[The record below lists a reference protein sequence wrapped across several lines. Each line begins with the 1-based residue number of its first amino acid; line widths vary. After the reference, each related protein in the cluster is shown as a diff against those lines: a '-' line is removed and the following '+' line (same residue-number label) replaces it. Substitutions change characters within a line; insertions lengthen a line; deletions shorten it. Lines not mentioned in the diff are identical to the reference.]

1 MAKARE
7 FERAEF
13 SDVRKADYRARWI
26 LLLFTLLFLALT
38 YGVARDILYHRLV
51 HGYAQRL
58 YNNLGSAAVETIRSV
73 SVDGQGDVTLHGAE
87 AYTHHGG
94 VRRLFFRTAEL
105 RLSLDGMPLR
115 DDKIRVMRVDLF
127 RPEIFVRRE
136 PGGEWNVE
144 WAFLRAPQ
152 APEEKA
158 APSPSEDRWK
168 DYLRPDEGFPR
179 NGVHIH
185 DGIIN
190 VVFVGRTG
198 KEVTWRITAVDATLT
213 RIDGRLLVHP
223 FTGDFYGGR
232 ITGDIEVPKVS
243 PFTVR
248 KLTVDVR
255 DADVSLMAEGAPFLT
270 HRMKGRFN
278 AVLALTFDGQ
288 RTGTSHP
295 IASGHCEI
303 TDGDLWEVPA
313 FSGIINLLT
322 LTRVEDRKIDTA
334 ILEFTIG
341 EGEIRVDKM
350 YFLGYP
356 VSLFGDGVC
365 GLTGDWMEIV
375 FVPRLGKSDWNSII
389 PIIGAPIDL
398 LANIF
403 KGALTPVVLKGSF
416 DKPEVSVEPFHFL
429 KPSVRQLIEEKS
441 PQ

>member
-1 MAKARE
+1 MAEARG

-13 SDVRKADYRARWI
+13 TEARKADYRARWI
-26 LLLFTLLFLALT
+26 LLLFTLFFLALA
-38 YGVARDILYHRLV
+38 YWVARDILYRRLV

-58 YNNLGSAAVETIRSV
+58 YNNLGSAAIETIQGV

-94 VRRLFFRTAEL
+94 ERRLFFRAADV

-115 DDKIRVMRVDLF
+115 DEKVRVMRVDLF
-127 RPEIFVRRE
+127 QPEIFVRRE
-136 PGGEWNVE
+136 SGGEWNVE

-152 APEEKA
+152 APSE
-158 APSPSEDRWK
+158 PSPAEPVQDRWK
-168 DYLRPDEGFPR
+168 DYLRPDEGYPR

-190 VVFVGRTG
+190 VVFVGPTG
-198 KEVTWRITAVDATLT
+198 KEVTWKITEVNAALT

-223 FTGDFYGGR
+223 FSGEFYGGR

-255 DADVSLMAEGAPFLT
+255 DADVSLMAAGAPFVT
-270 HRMKGRFN
+270 HPMKGRFN
-278 AVLALTFDGQ
+278 GVLALTFDGQ
-288 RTGTSHP
+288 KTGSSHP

-303 TDGDLWEVPA
+303 TEGDLWEVPA
-313 FSGIINLLT
+313 FSGIIHLLT

-334 ILEFTIG
+334 VLEFTIG
-341 EGEIRVDKM
+341 QGEIRVDKM
-350 YFLGYP
+350 HFLGYP

-389 PIIGAPIDL
+389 PVIGAPIDL

-416 DKPEVSVEPFHFL
+416 EKPEVSVEPFHFL

-441 PQ
+441 PR

>member
-1 MAKARE
+1 MAKTRE

-13 SDVRKADYRARWI
+13 TEARKKDYRARWI
-26 LLLFTLLFLALT
+26 VLLFALLSLAVT
-38 YGVARDILYHRLV
+38 YWIARDILYRRLV

-58 YNNLGSAAVETIRSV
+58 YNNLGSAAIETIQSV
-73 SVDGQGDVTLHGAE
+73 SVDGQGDVSLHGAE

-94 VRRLFFRTAEL
+94 HRRLFFRAAEV

-115 DDKIRVMRVDLF
+115 DEKIRVMRVDLF
-127 RPEIFVRRE
+127 QPEIFVRRE

-152 APEEKA
+152 APPEQAVSEIEE
-158 APSPSEDRWK
+158 ERWK
-168 DYLRPDEGFPR
+168 DYLRPDEGYPR

-190 VVFVGRTG
+190 VVFVGPTG
-198 KEVTWRITAVDATLT
+198 KEVTWKITDVQTSLT
-213 RIDGRLLVHP
+213 RVDGRLLVHP
-223 FTGDFYGGR
+223 FVGDFYGGR
-232 ITGDIEVPKVS
+232 ITGDIEVPKTT

-255 DADVSLMAEGAPFLT
+255 DADVARMAAGAPFIT
-270 HRMKGRFN
+270 HAMKGRFN
-278 AVLALTFDGQ
+278 GVLALTFDGKK
-288 RTGTSHP
+288 TGSSHP

-303 TDGDLWEVPA
+303 TEGDLWDVPA
-313 FSGIINLLT
+313 FSSIIHLLT
-322 LTRVEDRKIDTA
+322 LTSVSDRKIDTA
-334 ILEFTIG
+334 VLEFTVG

-350 YFLGYP
+350 HFLGTP

-375 FVPRLGKSDWNSII
+375 FVPRLGKKDWNSII

-398 LANIF
+398 LTNIF
-403 KGALTPVVLKGSF
+403 KGALMPVVLKGSF
-416 DKPEVSVEPFHFL
+416 EKPEYAVEPFHFL

>member
-1 MAKARE
+1 MAEARG

-13 SDVRKADYRARWI
+13 TEARKVDYRARWI
-26 LLLFTLLFLALT
+26 LLLFTLFVLALA
-38 YGVARDILYHRLV
+38 YWVARDILYRRLV

-58 YNNLGSAAVETIRSV
+58 YNNLGSAAIETIQGV

-94 VRRLFFRTAEL
+94 ERRLFFRAAEL

-115 DDKIRVMRVDLF
+115 DEKVRVMRVDLF
-127 RPEIFVRRE
+127 QPEIFVRRE
-136 PGGEWNVE
+136 SGGEWNVE

-152 APEEKA
+152 APSE
-158 APSPSEDRWK
+158 PSPAEPVQDQWK
-168 DYLRPDEGFPR
+168 DYLRPDEGYPR

-190 VVFVGRTG
+190 VVFVGPTG
-198 KEVTWRITAVDATLT
+198 KEVTWKITEVNAALT

-223 FTGDFYGGR
+223 FSGEFYGGR
-232 ITGDIEVPKVS
+232 ITGDIDVPKVS

-255 DADVSLMAEGAPFLT
+255 DAAVSRMAEGATFLT
-270 HRMKGRFN
+270 HPMKGRFN
-278 AVLALTFDGQ
+278 AVLALTFDGKK
-288 RTGTSHP
+288 TGSSHP

-303 TDGDLWEVPA
+303 TEGDLWEVPA
-313 FSGIINLLT
+313 FSGILHLLT

-334 ILEFTIG
+334 VLEFTVG
-341 EGEIRVDKM
+341 QGEIRVDKM
-350 YFLGYP
+350 HFLGYP

-416 DKPEVSVEPFHFL
+416 EKPEVSVEPFHFL
-429 KPSVRQLIEEKS
+429 KPSVRQLIDEKS
-441 PQ
+441 PR